1 MNTFISTHNS
11 ATIVL
16 EGISHTIRSTHLRF
30 GEIVKAGAAS
40 NWTRITTLLTKEV
53 STIETDGKVQI
64 LDDGT
69 VEVEGRGVAQSIAD
83 RVHALIREGLSTN
96 GISRFIE
103 RLDDNPDSSVR
114 ERLYAFMDA
123 SNIGI
128 SQEGKLGVYKRVRED
143 FTDVHSGTFDNTPG
157 KTVTMPRGE
166 VDANHNSTCSNGL
179 HVCSENYLESFSGAK
194 VVFCTVDPAD
204 VVAVPHDYND
214 SKMRVSKYA
223 VEFDITDHYLNV
235 GMEGMDNRFGK
246 FSSLVSSREPVP
258 FGVNILVDLGHKTLE
273 FNVEVEAS
281 NPMMASDLALDA
293 AYDKFGAMTSFDVLE
308 AFEV

>member
-16 EGISHTIRSTHLRF
+16 GGISHTIRSTHSRF

-40 NWTRITTLLTKEV
+40 NWTKIATLLTKEV
-53 STIETDGKVQI
+53 QAIETDGKVEI

-69 VEVEGRGVAQSIAD
+69 VEIEGRSVAQSIAD
-83 RVHALIREGLSTN
+83 RVHILIREGLSTN

-103 RLDDNPDSSVR
+103 RLDDNPDASVR

-128 SQEGKLGVYKRVRED
+128 SQDGKLGVYKRVRED

-157 KTVTMPRGE
+157 ETVTMSRGE
-166 VDANHNSTCSNGL
+166 VDADHRRPCSAGL
-179 HVCSENYLESFSGAK
+179 HVCSENYLDSFSGAK

-214 SKMRVSKYA
+214 SKMRVSKYT
-223 VEFDITDHYLNV
+223 VEFDITDHYLNT
-235 GMEGMDNRFGK
+235 GMDGMDNRFGK
-246 FSSLVSSREPVP
+246 FSSLVSSRDPVP
-258 FGVNILVDLGHKTLE
+258 FEVTILVDLGHKTVDLD
-273 FNVEVEAS
+273 VAVDASDPMEAS
-281 NPMMASDLALDA
+281 ALALDV
-293 AYDKFGAMTSFDVLE
+293 AYDQFGAMASFDVLE
-308 AFEV
+308 AIEV